1 MIYNQMENDDIF
13 TTFWA
18 SNELQELS
26 EMCGGGKIDTD
37 VLRQKVSKVEDIL
50 CKIKDT
56 IVKVEKE
63 NEK

>member
-1 MIYNQMENDDIF
+1 MIYNQMENDDVF
-13 TTFWA
+13 TEFCT

-26 EMCGGGKIDTD
+26 EMCGGRKIDTD
-37 VLRQKVSKVEDIL
+37 VLRQKVSKVEDVL

-63 NEK
+63 NGK

>member
-26 EMCGGGKIDTD
+26 EMRCAGKIDTD
-37 VLRQKVSKVEDIL
+37 VLRQKVSKVEGVL

-56 IVKVEKE
+56 INKVEKE
-63 NEK
+63 NGK

>member
-1 MIYNQMENDDIF
+1 
-13 TTFWA
+13 
-18 SNELQELS
+18 
-26 EMCGGGKIDTD
+26 MCCAGKIDTD
-37 VLRQKVSKVEDIL
+37 VLRQKVSKVEDVL

>member
-26 EMCGGGKIDTD
+26 EMCCAGKIDTD
-37 VLRQKVSKVEDIL
+37 VLR
-50 CKIKDT
+50 
-56 IVKVEKE
+56 
-63 NEK
+63 